1 MFGADLTNASMFLNV
16 PIRAGFQRGT
26 VIVMLALPSVRA
38 LPDAGLR
45 NAKLSVEGTAFVL
58 RLPDGRVLKG
68 AELQGAIVQLASDDG
83 QITPLHLKSIQPDPK
98 DPEIL
103 RHEYE
108 TPDGKGGWK
117 PACQPNF
124 YGETWGF
131 PIMLPKGHPGRDGV
145 ITLTCSSGAVGKCVR
160 FGYKPWSKGPHGEDL
175 TPYHA
180 ACVRMV
186 RADYCGDGQTH
197 TKNGTSI
204 DLYDVLGIQK
214 QEPNDADFAFEAGW
228 APGGAVCVAHTRWS
242 HVVTLAEL
250 PQSCPRLAQAETCDE
265 ATARSKGALLFN
277 SSRPTP
283 RIGE

>member
-1 MFGADLTNASMFLNV
+1 MFFDV
-16 PIRAGFQRGT
+16 PIRAGFQRGAL
-26 VIVMLALPSVRA
+26 VVMLALPWAQV
-38 LPDAGLR
+38 LPDAGLP

-68 AELQGAIVQLASDDG
+68 GELQGATVQLASGDG
-83 QITPLHLKSIQPDPK
+83 RVTPLHLKSIQPDPK

-108 TPDGKGGWK
+108 MPDGKGGWK
-117 PACQPNF
+117 PACQSNL

-131 PIMLPKGHPGRDGV
+131 PIVLPKGHPGREGV

-160 FGYKPWSKGPHGEDL
+160 FGYKPWAKGPRGEDL

-186 RADYCGDGQTH
+186 RADYCGDDQPH
-197 TKNGTSI
+197 TKNGTFI

-214 QEPNDADFAFEAGW
+214 REPEDAEFTFEAGW

-242 HVVTLAEL
+242 DVATLAEL
-250 PQSCPRLAQAETCDE
+250 RQSCPRLVQVEACDE
-265 ATARSKGALLFN
+265 ASARSKGALLFN